1 VAFLHLNNCGI
12 LCGISFTG
20 FIFTIAYMNS
30 WNRFVYS
37 LPIVLSIIIAGCAG
51 QTAVP
56 TRSFEGTLT
65 QTIHMQ
71 GLSELM
77 MGKGAGHSSD
87 SGSEADGKSGFSN
100 LLGAAASNVTM
111 KIYVREDKV
120 AYDIDALGGFLKM
133 RSIIDRSNRTL
144 TVLLPTHQAMVE
156 NLRSIDTLRSKIDDS
171 INAHQSAMDS
181 LAAELPKPTGKKQT
195 INGFDAEEYRGKMK
209 GMDLEMWVTTDPRM
223 KFYDVIRDA
232 FLGRNRTGSGG
243 LEQVFNLIAPISG
256 GKVPVKTVITSDG
269 KTLMSSELS
278 NITEEKLDDAI
289 FEIPK
294 DYEIIKKDSVEKTM
308 GMHTHYNS
316 GSDSLKA
323 PSAPDDSDDDGD

>member
-1 VAFLHLNNCGI
+1 MTTCNKFTFVIPVFLALF
-12 LCGISFTG
+12 L
-20 FIFTIAYMNS
+20 
-30 WNRFVYS
+30 
-37 LPIVLSIIIAGCAG
+37 AGCAG

-56 TRSFEGTLT
+56 TRSFEGSIT
-65 QTIHMQ
+65 QTIHME

-77 MGKGAGHSSD
+77 MGKGAGRPADSSA
-87 SGSEADGKSGFSN
+87 GSEGKSGFSN

-120 AYDIDALGGFLKM
+120 AYDIDALGGILKM

-156 NLRSIDTLRSKIDDS
+156 NLRSIDTLRAKIDDS

-181 LAAELPKPTGKKQT
+181 LTAELPKPTGKKAT

-209 GMDLEMWVTTDPRM
+209 GMDVQMWVTSDPRM
-223 KFYDVIRDA
+223 KFYDIIRDA
-232 FLGRNRTGSGG
+232 FLGRNRTGGGG
-243 LEQVFNLIAPISG
+243 LEQVFNIIAPLSG

-308 GMHTHYNS
+308 GMKMHYHS
-316 GSDSLKA
+316 GGDSSKA
-323 PSAPDDSDDDGD
+323 PSAPGDSDDDGD